1 MSEVSA
7 AGFRESEIGKLV
19 RGIAVIAAAALMIL
33 PAYIIYEIGPVKIG
47 FQPAPAMGITLMLFA
62 IGIIVFILAV
72 GPEKFKPKTQVQ

>member
-1 MSEVSA
+1 MSAASFRDSEV
-7 AGFRESEIGKLV
+7 GKLV
-19 RGIAVIAAAALMIL
+19 RGIAVIVSAFLMIL

-72 GPEKFKPKTQVQ
+72 GPEKFKPKAQVQ